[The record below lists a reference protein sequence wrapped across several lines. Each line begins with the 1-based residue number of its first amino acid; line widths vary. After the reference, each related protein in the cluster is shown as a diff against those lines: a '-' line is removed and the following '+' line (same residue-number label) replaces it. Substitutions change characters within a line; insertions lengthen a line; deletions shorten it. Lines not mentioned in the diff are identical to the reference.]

1 MQVLTQ
7 PEKQQTRVSFYI
19 RRPTYAEAK
28 SLISG
33 HVRTQKQYVEFRTN
47 NPDYNLPAAPG
58 QYYKNT
64 GWVSS
69 CEFYGV
75 PEKPSSLHMKQV
87 WQEIR
92 SGERKRNCPKKYKT
106 KQKSTEAVQQPVLPT
121 SPVVAVIPVTTPTTS
136 LDDKRTFIALAKKL
150 GVYDQVKPAFK
161 TLFTY
166 DELLDLVNL

>member
-106 KQKSTEAVQQPVLPT
+106 KPKAESTVATQLIVADVMKSSPT
-121 SPVVAVIPVTTPTTS
+121 
-136 LDDKRTFIALAKKL
+136 LEDKQTFIALAKKL